1 MRYSFIPV
9 GFHFMMALKRP
20 MASSSVHGSLR
31 MSSSFLLGDCAA
43 GVGVLC
49 WSVAAGEV
57 ACDTRARFLGGIW
70 LGRESTVLQYRCGY
84 PVAEV
89 DCSACD
95 CAPRAFAHADRSEL
109 QGSGLQRA
117 MTALALELGML
128 LLLWHAESF
137 RHVLFNQER
146 R

>member
-1 MRYSFIPV
+1 MDALIAIVLSGFGICFGKCATAFIPV

-57 ACDTRARFLGGIW
+57 ACDTRARFLGGICVDETG
-70 LGRESTVLQYRCGY
+70 LPYNITEGVKSQMETV
-84 PVAEV
+84 
-89 DCSACD
+89 
-95 CAPRAFAHADRSEL
+95 
-109 QGSGLQRA
+109 
-117 MTALALELGML
+117 
-128 LLLWHAESF
+128 
-137 RHVLFNQER
+137 
-146 R
+146 